1 MLFPRVTVAD
11 VRATMSAIAGL
22 CGGLLLS
29 TALAVG
35 LVGSLAGIASA
46 ADAAPRARAV
56 SPAWSAS
63 QTRNVSHA
71 LTAAQPRDPSLAAV
85 ATPTADASGSLQACV
100 AYAYAAIKRH
110 EVITATPP
118 PCQGLSRA
126 QVNQAASRAIRMTV
140 TSGSKAAGRNQ
151 AGTAAQWLRAMIT
164 SPVPSAGSPLAS
176 SVTVSP
182 SAGAPAGGLG
192 LGGVSELAARIGALL
207 AWLATAASGGWVLV
221 RWLLAGGS
229 LVRRSVTAAPPAVI
243 LGHVGAGALGLVL
256 WALFM
261 LGGWVALA
269 WIALGILAPVAGLGI
284 GVLLLGLSS
293 PARPPIGARSPG
305 RRPPMPALAIVAHG
319 LFAVTALL
327 LVLTATIGA
336 G

>member
-71 LTAAQPRDPSLAAV
+71 LTEAQPRDASLAAD
-85 ATPTADASGSLQACV
+85 ATGSFQACV

-110 EVITATPP
+110 EVIRVTPP
-118 PCQGLSRA
+118 PCRGLSRT
-126 QVNQAASRAIRMTV
+126 QVNQAASTAIRMTV
-140 TSGSKAAGRNQ
+140 TSGNKAAGRKQ
-151 AGTAAQWLRAMIT
+151 AGTAAQWLLAMIT
-164 SPVPSAGSPLAS
+164 GPVPSAGSPLAS
-176 SVTVSP
+176 SVTVRP

-221 RWLLAGGS
+221 RWLHAGGS
-229 LVRRSVTAAPPAVI
+229 PVRRTVTAAPPAVI

-269 WIALGILAPVAGLGI
+269 WIALGMLAPVVGLGI
-284 GVLLLGLSS
+284 GVLLLGLPS
-293 PARPPIGARSPG
+293 PARPPVGARSPG